1 VRNGR
6 ESPTLGFGNLN
17 GGRNHARDLRRGDW
31 NFGSMIEE
39 ASADL
44 RGIQLLVPHNA
55 ATISLICRVT

>member
-1 VRNGR
+1 
-6 ESPTLGFGNLN
+6 
-17 GGRNHARDLRRGDW
+17 
-31 NFGSMIEE
+31 MIEE